1 MQSGWG
7 KSYRRHWECIF
18 QLCHSLFSP
27 SLATHTYFHTHTHTH
42 THSFMQVIVNDKQ
55 FERELKQSGE
65 TLVVASFTVDG

>member
-1 MQSGWG
+1 MYLSALSFIVLSLTCNTHIL
-7 KSYRRHWECIF
+7 SY
-18 QLCHSLFSP
+18 
-27 SLATHTYFHTHTHTH
+27 THTH